1 MKTLLRLWFLK
12 SKANIRNLF
21 KKPTIAIFTVCMVL
35 LYGFIIISMFTI
47 KRSPSPMMV
56 TLDLHT
62 SILVLI
68 GFLALM
74 LFSTLMSSKKALFYG
89 NDAFFLFS
97 GPFTRKQIMAYLT
110 LQTIVQSVMIGFFA
124 LIFFVGMSS
133 GLSFEPMFVWLLII
147 GVIFTILI
155 FLVLSD
161 YLYVLSIGDKK
172 YNILSK
178 VIIGIFVFIVM
189 MTLIMTYL
197 QTGELKTLFIDFIQ
211 SPLFYF
217 VPVFGWLKLGL
228 ISYVTKEYLFV
239 FIGFAL
245 LLLTYIII
253 YLLFINYQG
262 DFYEQALQDSLD
274 FSKRYKSLKEGNQN
288 AMKDVKVKNVT
299 GKFQSGAFA
308 VMSKNFLLMK
318 KTGHILSAND
328 LITISIYIVLAIFTG
343 LGFGFFIYMMVL
355 YIFTSLQNS
364 ELATELKNYQIYLI
378 PDKPIK
384 KLIAVMLPTFIKVIL
399 IMTISLIIVGIYYQ
413 TDFITLI
420 MYLINM
426 IGYICVFMSGSVLT
440 VRILKSRSSRI
451 FENLMRM
458 FIMVVCSLPSVFLTA
473 FVLITGHLNTATLT
487 LISYSSLFM
496 NFVIAVGIII
506 LCQDMMNG
514 RELKSE

>member
-21 KKPTIAIFTVCMVL
+21 KKPTSAIFTVCMVL

-56 TLDLHT
+56 TMDLHT

-124 LIFFVGMSS
+124 LIFFVGMSN

-161 YLYVLSIGDKK
+161 YLY
-172 YNILSK
+172 
-178 VIIGIFVFIVM
+178 GIFVFIVM

-197 QTGELKTLFIDFIQ
+197 QSGELKTLFIDFIQ

-318 KTGHILSAND
+318 KTGHILSSND

-364 ELATELKNYQIYLI
+364 ELATELKDYQIYLI

-384 KLIAVMLPTFIKVIL
+384 KLIAVMLPTFIKVTL